1 MENNLKVINVNG
13 ALIALYFIEGLKAVS
28 ISTRIK
34 AGSWYEGGKNWGKA
48 HLLEHMLFQGTERF
62 IDKQAMDI
70 FKEENGIWNNAWTS
84 GAQMQM
90 SLRMPSESLK
100 AGLNLMNE
108 MLFKASLPEKKI
120 ENEKK
125 IIAQE
130 YEDLWSRPGV
140 RFNRK
145 IDEQFF
151 GKNHAYARNGIGE
164 LEYVTKITR
173 QELVDYYKK
182 MIVSMNMSIG
192 IAGNF
197 DVKKAEEELKNM
209 LFFKGNDATTD
220 FEKVKPSTKRLIHF
234 EPGMKSVNINIGWLT
249 KGIKETSFE
258 DRLKINII
266 SYLLGGSARSLLF
279 RKVREEMGIAYDI
292 WTDYEFYPSITR
304 FSVQTSVNPEKIEE
318 LLLEVNLLIKKFIN
332 EPIDKE
338 IFRRVKKYLI
348 MSKKMSY
355 ESSMGTAEI
364 LSSSLF
370 WEGRVISPEE
380 YIKLLKK
387 ITEDEVRT
395 MVQGI
400 FLGKKPLIS
409 IMMSR

>member
-13 ALIALYFIEGLKAVS
+13 ALIALYFIEGLKAVG
-28 ISTRIK
+28 INVRVK
-34 AGSWYEGGKNWGKA
+34 AGSWYEGGKSWGKA
-48 HLLEHMLFQGTERF
+48 HLLEHMLFQGTEEL
-62 IDKQAMDI
+62 IDRQAIDI

-84 GAQMQM
+84 GAQIQM

-108 MLFKASLPEKKI
+108 MLFKASLPKEKI

-125 IIAQE
+125 IITQE
-130 YEDLWSRPGV
+130 YEDLWSKPGV

-151 GKNHAYARNGIGE
+151 GKNHTYVRDGIGK
-164 LEYVTKITR
+164 LEYVKKITR

-182 MIVSMNMSIG
+182 MIVPMNMSIG

-197 DVKKAEEELKNM
+197 DVKKAEEELKNI
-209 LFFKGNDATTD
+209 LFFKGNDAKID
-220 FEKVKPSTKRLIHF
+220 FEKVKPSMKRLIHF

-249 KGIKETSFE
+249 KGIKETSFR
-258 DRLKINII
+258 DRLKINIA
-266 SYLLGGSARSLLF
+266 SYLLGGSTRSLLF
-279 RKVREEMGIAYDI
+279 QKIREEMGLAYDI

-304 FSVQTSVNPEKIEE
+304 FSVQTSVSPEKIEE
-318 LLLEVNLLIKKFIN
+318 LLLEVNVLIKEFIN
-332 EPIDKE
+332 KSIDKE
-338 IFRRVKKYLI
+338 IFRRAKKYLI
-348 MSKKMSY
+348 MRKKMSY

-370 WEGRVISPEE
+370 WEGRVIFPEE
-380 YIKLLKK
+380 YSKLLKE
-387 ITEDEVRT
+387 ITEDEVRAK
-395 MVQGI
+395 VQEI

-409 IMMSR
+409 IMMSK